1 MNYNSSSLSEPYD
14 SDKQDQKLKRNVWTE
29 RKNEVLVDIV
39 KASRYPTPWRPRH
52 GTSKEVWTEIANK
65 IAERP
70 DVFDFAINWES
81 AKEQLTRIIERQKLR
96 RCLGDFVVKTEQEA
110 YVDDMIKHIAA
121 DDEDRAKRLQSQF
134 ERSLKRKNKTLGA
147 IGDTESENADTIEE
161 LAAVHDAKKA
171 RLPTPAEEPVISD
184 KHDKLLQRIHQL
196 QLPAE
201 QGYNITIN
209 QHHKQQLEILR
220 HMEQFYVDQDKERQE
235 QFLLHTHEHHKFYLE
250 KLGEL
255 QRKLDQQSELLNG
268 LYALVAKIA
277 TKVDQTN

>member
-1 MNYNSSSLSEPYD
+1 M
-14 SDKQDQKLKRNVWTE
+14 
-29 RKNEVLVDIV
+29 
-39 KASRYPTPWRPRH
+39 
-52 GTSKEVWTEIANK
+52 
-65 IAERP
+65 
-70 DVFDFAINWES
+70 
-81 AKEQLTRIIERQKLR
+81 
-96 RCLGDFVVKTEQEA
+96 
-110 YVDDMIKHIAA
+110 
-121 DDEDRAKRLQSQF
+121 
-134 ERSLKRKNKTLGA
+134 GA

-171 RLPTPAEEPVISD
+171 RLPAPAEEPVISD
-184 KHDKLLQRIHQL
+184 KHDKLLHRIHQL

-255 QRKLDQQSELLNG
+255 QRKLDQQSELLNS

-277 TKVDQTN
+277 AKVDQTN